1 MLPSDFTV
9 RAFQARISVA
19 TARPMAPKKNAAANA
34 ALAAANAL
42 RKPQARCPQA
52 PCGCAPDGSVEK
64 GFMNKHHLALHLALR
79 HELEPGTIR
88 NLLYK
93 DPAMIT
99 NMRLPRDTTA
109 SVTGDCRNMTI
120 EDLEQLVELF
130 PDTQAC
136 KFCWNK
142 KNKDGSLLPARRVFI
157 GITTDIRT
165 AHAMNWRPSHNWG
178 GQNKLMLCEVVADI
192 KAAGHS
198 WTKLLAT
205 QTDDF
210 GKEPEAAAKGVK
222 RGPGKY
228 NQCSASTTSNT
239 SIPNPRTA
247 SDDGAV
253 ESAPARPTPADKIIP
268 DAGDSSDMHKR
279 RRGQAAATVNEEI
292 DTSMHGE
299 SQAAVAPQSRLACQ
313 QTDVGLSPPR
323 LPKPAPHATSTTQ
336 SPSHLEGNWLSWE
349 QVREP
354 LLREVQQ
361 AINRIA
367 GTKGTDHPIQLKAA
381 GVLAF
386 LKQSKL
392 LAEDEQQHT
401 AALQQLDC
409 IEELKEHLEQHQK
422 AKEERQAARNLLK
435 EVDQVLEQMKSV
447 VHDLTDIATELQ
459 GLHDQ
464 AHSEVEAT
472 YDRFNTAVV
481 RNQVPLFSLQTIL
494 SLIQRRTGYTVRGWS
509 DCSWALDQKASTADV
524 RLSADSPDPHRQ
536 GVAERLEKVR
546 RDATLAFEQK
556 QLTEAEHAADD
567 FPVILSPSPT
577 GIVPDTAD
585 QNDGMYLDEQ
595 GASRDSH

>member
-222 RGPGKY
+222 RGPE
-228 NQCSASTTSNT
+228 QQAFSCFQNT

-313 QTDVGLSPPR
+313 QTDMGLSPPR

-401 AALQQLDC
+401 AALQQLVSYVTMSGNHVA
-409 IEELKEHLEQHQK
+409 ETVLKSSRSILSNT
-422 AKEERQAARNLLK
+422 RRPR
-435 EVDQVLEQMKSV
+435 KSV
-447 VHDLTDIATELQ
+447 RLHAT
-459 GLHDQ
+459 
-464 AHSEVEAT
+464 
-472 YDRFNTAVV
+472 
-481 RNQVPLFSLQTIL
+481 
-494 SLIQRRTGYTVRGWS
+494 
-509 DCSWALDQKASTADV
+509 C
-524 RLSADSPDPHRQ
+524 
-536 GVAERLEKVR
+536 
-546 RDATLAFEQK
+546 
-556 QLTEAEHAADD
+556 
-567 FPVILSPSPT
+567 
-577 GIVPDTAD
+577 
-585 QNDGMYLDEQ
+585 
-595 GASRDSH
+595 